1 MLAGF
6 SALNERADAL
16 SDHDSSDNGSSS
28 ESADFRDEDY
38 LELYNRA
45 LQNFGEEAYQRAENE
60 FRYLVKSPYFAQC
73 GFYAGHKKRQVTVR
87 LQFNAHRYLGI
98 CLSKR
103 EAFAESLNEVNFNV
117 PNQSNFQKYLVHN
130 HIEFQTNL
138 SFDIQNFGLRQRS
151 SVFYQ
156 IY

>member
-6 SALNERADAL
+6 SALNERTDAL

-60 FRYLVKSPYFAQC
+60 FRYLVSSPYFAQC
-73 GFYAGHKKRQVTVR
+73 GFYSGHKKRQVTVR
-87 LQFNAHRYLGI
+87 LQFNSHRYLGI
-98 CLSKR
+98 CLSER
-103 EAFAESLNEVNFNV
+103 EAFADSLNEVSFNV
-117 PNQSNFQKYLVHN
+117 HNQGDF
-130 HIEFQTNL
+130 
-138 SFDIQNFGLRQRS
+138 
-151 SVFYQ
+151 
-156 IY
+156 

>member
-60 FRYLVKSPYFAQC
+60 FRYLVSSPYFAQC
-73 GFYAGHKKRQVTVR
+73 GFYGGHKKRQVTVR

-103 EAFAESLNEVNFNV
+103 DAFADSLNEVNFNV
-117 PNQSNFQKYLVHN
+117 HNNGNFKNYLVHN
-130 HIEFQTNL
+130 HIQFKTTYP
-138 SFDIQNFGLRQRS
+138 LRFKIL
-151 SVFYQ
+151 V
-156 IY
+156 